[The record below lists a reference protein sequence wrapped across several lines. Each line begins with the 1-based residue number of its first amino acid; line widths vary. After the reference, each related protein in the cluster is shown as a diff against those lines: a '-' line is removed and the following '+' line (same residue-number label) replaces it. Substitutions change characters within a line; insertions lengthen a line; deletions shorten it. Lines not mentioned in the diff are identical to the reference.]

1 MILPVVGSIVAQAG
15 RPMAYH
21 VAAVPCRSTGVASKG
36 TPSEAVKV
44 WVGAIINR
52 VVVVPPPPPP
62 PPLEVMTNATVVAVL
77 VPPGP
82 VAVTEIVVVPMAVG
96 VPVMRPVEEFVPAQ
110 LGNPA
115 KR

>member
-1 MILPVVGSIVAQAG
+1 M
-15 RPMAYH
+15 
-21 VAAVPCRSTGVASKG
+21 
-36 TPSEAVKV
+36 
-44 WVGAIINR
+44 
-52 VVVVPPPPPP
+52 
-62 PPLEVMTNATVVAVL
+62 
-77 VPPGP
+77 PPGP